1 MDKLSIYYKRI
12 FFLLFWIFIGG
23 YLFPFTKK
31 PYDSKVTLSQ
41 KEEFIGFP
49 SDIAVLEDE
58 CYVISDA
65 KTQTI
70 LFYDRNGRYLKSWRT
85 VGQGPGEYQGM
96 WWNDYSK
103 PYLGIFDGR
112 TQKLILYRRVGLA
125 DFKWI
130 NDIHELSGNVKNFK
144 IEKEKIFFDVPVY
157 FKNKYYHIHILD
169 LQGKND
175 EYCLPAA
182 VKYGKAP
189 EDDFRKVQAEFAII
203 WGTAW
208 SYIDALDGFVYT
220 AWKGMPGVQKV
231 DTISKKWISFSHKT
245 RNYSQPEIWKA
256 TREDLN
262 KASQW
267 ARENRSRFSWI
278 TGIFVDKDKVGLLYM
293 SYNKKESCWEPFL
306 QLYDEKGVFL
316 SEEQLAGART
326 EYTTLNHFYS
336 RDTGCLYTLNMAELD
351 SGEVEYEILKYKIRK

>member
-1 MDKLSIYYKRI
+1 MDKLSISNKRI
-12 FFLLFWIFIGG
+12 FFLLFWIFVGG

-70 LFYDRNGRYLKSWRT
+70 LVYDRNGRYLKSWRT

-112 TQKLILYRRVGLA
+112 TQKLILYRRVGFA

-182 VKYGKAP
+182 VRYGKPP

-220 AWKGMPGVQKV
+220 AWKGMPEVQKV

-256 TREDLN
+256 TREDFN
-262 KASQW
+262 KASHW

-278 TGIFVDKDKVGLLYM
+278 TGIFADKDKVGLLYL
-293 SYNKKESCWEPFL
+293 SYNKKESHWELFL
-306 QLYDEKGVFL
+306 QLYDGKGVFL

-336 RDTGCLYTLNMAELD
+336 RDTGCLYILNMTELD
-351 SGEVEYEILKYKIRK
+351 SGDVDYEILKYKIRK